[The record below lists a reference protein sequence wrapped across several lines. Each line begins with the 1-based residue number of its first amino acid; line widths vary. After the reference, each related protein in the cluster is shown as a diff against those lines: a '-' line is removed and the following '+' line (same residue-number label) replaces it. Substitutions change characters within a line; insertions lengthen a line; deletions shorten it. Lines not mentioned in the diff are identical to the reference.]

1 MADQYKDSLLKM
13 ASTAISASKT
23 GWSRARQ
30 FTEERIGSAERTEYG
45 AQFDNS
51 LAQAERTRVLTDK
64 LLTNFQAV
72 LQPNPGIR
80 MEEFFYNQLDKKTPL
95 RPTNPFALGQ
105 VMQEGGHDIG
115 PGTAYGSTLSKV
127 GNCMKKVGNAE
138 KDFMQTSMTTVMQPL
153 RSSLDN
159 EMRTIAKEKRALEAK
174 RLDLDACKTRAK
186 KSATADKMRQAEI
199 ELRQA
204 QAEYDRQYEVT
215 KLLLDGISTSHQNH
229 LVAVQSFVEALGQYH
244 SQCQQYVAE
253 LQSELQMS
261 TAPSVRHTASPVNG
275 STASAPVEKKRARVL
290 QDYDASDRS
299 ELSLIEGEVV
309 NVYHD
314 DTLNDGWIM
323 AERGGQKGKVPLIYL
338 ELQ

>member
-1 MADQYKDSLLKM
+1 MWIWTNARLEQIRDRRQD
-13 ASTAISASKT
+13 ATGRDRATTSAS
-23 GWSRARQ
+23 
-30 FTEERIGSAERTEYG
+30 
-45 AQFDNS
+45 
-51 LAQAERTRVLTDK
+51 
-64 LLTNFQAV
+64 
-72 LQPNPGIR
+72 GIR
-80 MEEFFYNQLDKKTPL
+80 
-95 RPTNPFALGQ
+95 PT
-105 VMQEGGHDIG
+105 V
-115 PGTAYGSTLSKV
+115 
-127 GNCMKKVGNAE
+127 
-138 KDFMQTSMTTVMQPL
+138 
-153 RSSLDN
+153 
-159 EMRTIAKEKRALEAK
+159 
-174 RLDLDACKTRAK
+174 
-186 KSATADKMRQAEI
+186 
-199 ELRQA
+199 
-204 QAEYDRQYEVT
+204 YEVT
-215 KLLLDGISTSHQNH
+215 KLLLEGISTSHQNH